1 MINPEE
7 APTVKLMF
15 FMYLYGFSSQQ
26 IADELNKLEKKTYYG
41 KGGYG
46 WHILAYELAYCH
58 KYADYWK

>member
-46 WHILAYELAYCH
+46 
-58 KYADYWK
+58 